1 MNSGA
6 EAVESAIKSVRKW
19 GYEVKGVPDGQAE
32 IIVCADNFHGRTLG
46 IIGFSTDEAA
56 PTIRCGRCAI
66 SRCCSGPPNTSNRST
81 NLIASG

>member
-6 EAVESAIKSVRKW
+6 EAVESAINPCASR
-19 GYEVKGVPDGQAE
+19 GYEVKGVPDGHTE
-32 IIVCADNFHGRTLG
+32 IIVCADNFHGRTPG